1 MKNLRRTFT
10 VLFAAAFSMQMLA
23 QREDKLINQDWS
35 FRFSHQ
41 VNANAARRVDLPHTW
56 NAQDALG
63 GKHDYKRGIG
73 NYTKKIFIRPEW
85 QSKRLFL
92 RFEGANCVSNVF
104 VNGKHIGE
112 HRGGYGAFVF
122 EITDKVEYGKEN
134 TLLVRVNNGE
144 QLDVMPLVGDFNFYG
159 GIYRDVH
166 LLLTDNLCISPLDYA
181 SSGVYLIQQQIT
193 DKQAAIC
200 ARINLS
206 NGTGELR
213 KAVLRL
219 QVNDGKKTVY
229 ETEKEV
235 SMIPHTDVQVENIE
249 FILKNPRLWNGTQ
262 DPFMYQTV
270 VTLIKDGKE
279 LDKVEQPLGVR
290 YYITDPDKGFFLNG
304 KHLPLHGVCRHQ
316 ERAEVGNALYPVH
329 HEEDTR
335 IMLDMGVNA
344 VRLAHY
350 PQNEYTVRLAERMG
364 FLLWEEIPIWQG
376 IDFKNTATR
385 EKAGRMIKEMV
396 MRDKNRCSV
405 AFWGIANETATSA
418 PRNEFL
424 KHMKQCCLD
433 IDSTR
438 LITAAFDLVRFNR
451 ESRNFEM
458 NDSIINILDMVAINK
473 YMGWYHDWPLA
484 PDQAVWNVAPGKP
497 LFISEFG
504 GEALYGKHGDA
515 EVKSSWSED
524 YQAQL
529 YKDNL
534 EMFKHIPNL
543 RGTSPWIL
551 FDFRSPFRFHPHQG
565 GEWNRKG
572 LVSDQGQRK
581 KAWYIMRDY
590 YNQKKTEQ

>member
-1 MKNLRRTFT
+1 MITCL
-10 VLFAAAFSMQMLA
+10 LA
-23 QREDKLINQDWS
+23 VS
-35 FRFSHQ
+35 
-41 VNANAARRVDLPHTW
+41 V
-56 NAQDALG
+56 LG
-63 GKHDYKRGIG
+63 GKSQAQDLLSNVYGRDYQLLNGKWGAIVDLYDQGERMQVYKNRKPQDNKQFYEYSFDGG
-73 NYTKKIFIRPEW
+73 LVLNVPADFNSQMPELKFYEGTVW
-85 QSKRLFL
+85 YGRSFDTPKTDGKRLFL
-92 RFEGANCVSNVF
+92 YFGAVSYRSKIYLNGEKIASHEGGFTPFQV
-104 VNGKHIGE
+104 
-112 HRGGYGAFVF
+112 
-122 EITDKVEYGKEN
+122 EITDKVKQKDN
-134 TLLVRVNNGE
+134 FLVVKVNNTRTT
-144 QLDVMPLVGDFNFYG
+144 DAIPAMSFDWWNYG
-159 GIYRDVH
+159 GITRDVM
-166 LLLTDNLCISPLDYA
+166 L
-181 SSGVYLIQQQIT
+181 
-193 DKQAAIC
+193 
-200 ARINLS
+200 
-206 NGTGELR
+206 
-213 KAVLRL
+213 
-219 QVNDGKKTVY
+219 
-229 ETEKEV
+229 V
-235 SMIPHTDVQVENIE
+235 SVPQS
-249 FILKNPRLWNGTQ
+249 
-262 DPFMYQTV
+262 Y
-270 VTLIKDGKE
+270 IKDHFIQ
-279 LDKVEQPLGVR
+279 LDKVQSNLIRAKVTLSEAKPGINVQVAIPELGIR
-290 YYITDPDKGFFLNG
+290 QNMTTDANG
-304 KHLPLHGVCRHQ
+304 IAQATIK
-316 ERAEVGNALYPVH
+316 
-329 HEEDTR
+329 TKK
-335 IMLDMGVNA
+335 
-344 VRLAHY
+344 RLAHY

-451 ESRNFEM
+451 ESRDFEM

-551 FDFRSPFRFHPHQG
+551 LDFRSPFRFHPHQG